1 MSWTHSEITLPFFSP
16 FYRYYIVE
24 TVFPISGIP

>member
-1 MSWTHSEITLPFFSP
+1 MSWTPSEITLPFFSP
-16 FYRYYIVE
+16 FHRYCMVE